1 MLQARAFLDGLPV
14 SNADKENIAHGNAEQ
29 LFRM

>member
-1 MLQARAFLDGLPV
+1 MVQARAFLDGLPV
-14 SNADKENIAHGNAEQ
+14 SSADREKIAHGNAEQ